1 MSRTS
6 GSKEPGVKLLAGACA
21 LGLMTQLAG
30 CGGPDDQP
38 PSNPPNPTPVPTT
51 SATPA
56 WESTYGKWELAR
68 YREAVLW
75 VESFEA
81 KSRPIW
87 AQGRATASAKELFQD
102 TLLAWQP
109 IWSQLKTYDKQGIR
123 IARGPTV
130 LTTVADSIKI
140 LEDGGA
146 EVLLSRCTDQTD
158 LGGSQNGQPVPEAYD
173 RPVIQKVDV
182 YRLANGHWRIGVFK
196 TTDTT
201 CSA

>member
-21 LGLMTQLAG
+21 LGLITQLTG
-30 CGGPDDQP
+30 CSGPDDQP
-38 PSNPPNPTPVPTT
+38 PSNPPKPTPVPTT
-51 SATPA
+51 STAPA
-56 WESTYGKWELAR
+56 WESTYGKQELTR

-87 AQGRATASAKELFQD
+87 ARGRATASAKELFQD
-102 TLLAWQP
+102 SLLAWQP
-109 IWSQLKTYDKQGIR
+109 IWSQLKTYEKQGIK
-123 IARGPTV
+123 IERGPIV
-130 LTTVADSIKI
+130 LTTVADSIK
-140 LEDGGA
+140 LLDDGAA

-158 LGGSQNGQPVPEAYD
+158 LGGSQNSRPLPEAYD

-182 YRLANGHWRIGVFK
+182 YRLANGRWRIGVFK
-196 TTDTT
+196 TTDST